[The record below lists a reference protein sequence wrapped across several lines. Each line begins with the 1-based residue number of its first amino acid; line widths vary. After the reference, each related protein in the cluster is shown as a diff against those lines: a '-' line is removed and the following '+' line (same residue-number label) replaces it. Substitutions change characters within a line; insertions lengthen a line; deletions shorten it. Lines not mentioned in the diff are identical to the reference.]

1 MLNYQRVPFAK
12 RANQRPSI
20 HGYPWY
26 PWYPAT
32 ASERSD
38 RWEGWTLV
46 ASGTGIHHRFLWLM
60 MVIYNVWV
68 PFYIYRGNGWFM
80 LMKNEIHC
88 VSWLSWFNHHL
99 YMFILAMVKINHHKS
114 AIDHV
119 PLATWCHYL
128 SSCIIVSYCPSSI
141 CQQTK
146 LVTTWKPYEFWNAK
160 AEVVSPHG
168 HL

>member
-1 MLNYQRVPFAK
+1 MFHSYVELPEGAFYETRKPTALD
-12 RANQRPSI
+12 
-20 HGYPWY
+20 

-68 PFYIYRGNGWFM
+68 PFYIYIGVMVDLCWWKMRF
-80 LMKNEIHC
+80 I
-88 VSWLSWFNHHL
+88 VIQNHHL

-128 SSCIIVSYCPSSI
+128 SSCIIVSSCPSSI

-160 AEVVSPHG
+160 ADVVSPHG